1 MAKLLILFHSQSGNT
16 LQLAQSAYRGALAV
30 EEVETRLLRATDAGL
45 DELLWCDGLLLGTP
59 ENFGY
64 MSGGLKDFFDRTYY
78 PAQDRVTAKPYA
90 LFISCENDGSGAV
103 SHIERIARGYALKP
117 VLEPLICRGAITQ
130 SCLAQAQELGMT
142 MAAGLDIGI
151 Y

>member
-16 LQLAQSAYRGALAV
+16 LRLAQSAYRGALAV

-45 DELLWCDGLLLGTP
+45 DELLWCDGVLLGTP

-64 MSGGLKDFFDRTYY
+64 MSGALKDFFDRTYY
-78 PAQDRVTAKPYA
+78 PAQEQMTGKPYA
-90 LFISCENDGSGAV
+90 LFISCENDGTGAV
-103 SHIERIARGYALKP
+103 ANIERIARGYALKQ
-117 VLEPLICRGAITQ
+117 VLEPLICRGQVNEQYLTQ
-130 SCLAQAQELGMT
+130 AETLGMT
-142 MAAGLDIGI
+142 MAAGLGIGI